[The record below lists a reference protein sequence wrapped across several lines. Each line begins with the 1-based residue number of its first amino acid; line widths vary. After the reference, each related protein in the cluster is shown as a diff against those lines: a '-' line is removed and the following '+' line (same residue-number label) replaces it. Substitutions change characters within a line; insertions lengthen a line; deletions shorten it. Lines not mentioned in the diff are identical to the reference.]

1 MVGFVPTPCPASSIV
16 RVKVLFLRSFRSV
29 SSLTNIS
36 RKGDPGRGGLPVR
49 MGTQLNAWDAW
60 DSLGNPKYVVAPMVD
75 GSELAFRDLCR
86 KYGAHLAYTPMLH
99 SKMFTADRKFRAE
112 YFTTHA
118 GDRPLV
124 AQFCAN
130 DPDLFV
136 SAAQYIQHQ
145 VDAVDLNL
153 GCPQGIARRGRYG
166 SFLQDEWNL
175 LHDIVSKAVRE
186 LDVPVWCK
194 IRVFDDTQRTID
206 YARMLENAG
215 ASVIA
220 VHGRTREQKGKTAP
234 PANWNTI
241 RAVREAIHVP
251 VIANGNVRCLADA
264 NQALEETG
272 AAGVMSAW
280 ALLDNP
286 ATFAGENAPSR
297 LQLVREYLDLAEG
310 YSTPMRMVRLH
321 MFKMLRSRLDV
332 NMDLNENVAKCRSIE
347 DFRDIAKLLEDRCD
361 FDGISFEQRVAS
373 GTVPE
378 HVLNQKRIARLEMLA
393 KENPSGVVAAFT
405 RSLP

>member
-1 MVGFVPTPCPASSIV
+1 MIGFTASLLTASPIVNAKTALRAFVHPSFPLSSIS
-16 RVKVLFLRSFRSV
+16 RRGAFGRSQQS
-29 SSLTNIS
+29 I
-36 RKGDPGRGGLPVR
+36 R
-49 MGTQLNAWDAW
+49 MGTQSHAWDAW
-60 DSLGNPKYVVAPMVD
+60 HALGDPKYVVAPMVD

-130 DPDLFV
+130 DADLFV
-136 SAAQYIQHQ
+136 SAAQHIQHQ

-153 GCPQGIARRGRYG
+153 GCPQGIARRGQYG
-166 SFLQDEWNL
+166 SFLQDEWEL
-175 LHDIVSKAVRE
+175 LHSIVSKAVRE

-194 IRVFDDTQRTID
+194 IRIFDDKKRTID
-206 YARMLENAG
+206 YAQMLENAG

-220 VHGRTREQKGKTAP
+220 VHGRTRDQKGKTAP
-234 PANWNTI
+234 PANWGTI
-241 RAVREAIHVP
+241 KAVREAVRVP
-251 VIANGNVRCLADA
+251 VIANGNVRCVADA
-264 NQALEETG
+264 DRAIEETG
-272 AAGVMSAW
+272 AAAVMSAW

-286 ATFAGENAPSR
+286 GTFAGNNAPSR
-297 LQLVREYLDLAEG
+297 LQLAREYLDLAEG

-332 NMDLNENVAKCRSIE
+332 NMDLNEAVAGCRSIA
-347 DFRDIAKLLEDRCD
+347 DFRDITKRLEDRCD
-361 FDGISFEQRVAS
+361 FEGVSFEQRVAA

-378 HVLNQKRIARLEMLA
+378 HVLSRKRIARLESLT
-393 KENPSGVVAAFT
+393 NGN
-405 RSLP
+405 RSNSLVSPARLLP